1 MPEQPDTEERILHT
15 AGTIPGFPG
24 GIYGAGRYLL
34 NWTLRTVTRIED
46 EVEQVVENVKKSK
59 KTTAPTAAADTTIK
73 EN

>member
-1 MPEQPDTEERILHT
+1 MPDTEETTLHT

-34 NWTLRTVTRIED
+34 NWIERTVTPLVD
-46 EVEQVVENVKKSK
+46 EGEQVVENVKKPK

-73 EN
+73 ES